1 MFDFIRTHQRL
12 MQLILLILVV
22 PSFALI
28 GVSGYSTY
36 VSGDRA
42 IAEVGQ
48 ASVTQEEFDEARR
61 NQLQQMQ
68 SSSQGRFDPAL
79 LDNPLARR
87 ALLDQLIDRR
97 IEIQV
102 ATDKHFSVSDSVLR
116 RAIAAMPA
124 LQVDGQFSADRYNEV
139 LASAGLTPRDFEAGQ
154 RAELALDRVLGPV
167 GGTAALPQPVLGGIK
182 RALTEERTVAL
193 RVFKPTD
200 HAEGVQVGDEDIKA
214 WYDAH
219 QDELRLP
226 E

>member
-87 ALLDQLIDRR
+87 ASGL
-97 IEIQV
+97 
-102 ATDKHFSVSDSVLR
+102 SS
-116 RAIAAMPA
+116 
-124 LQVDGQFSADRYNEV
+124 N
-139 LASAGLTPRDFEAGQ
+139 AGS
-154 RAELALDRVLGPV
+154 
-167 GGTAALPQPVLGGIK
+167 K
-182 RALTEERTVAL
+182 R
-193 RVFKPTD
+193 P
-200 HAEGVQVGDEDIKA
+200 
-214 WYDAH
+214 
-219 QDELRLP
+219 
-226 E
+226 